1 MVPTLASAGVDWLVL
16 DLEHASVGPEV
27 LHGMIAATAGTQTTP
42 LVGLPW
48 SHPWQAKLPLDL
60 GAMGIVFPMVCTR
73 QDAENAVRA
82 VKYPPEGGRHWGP
95 FYAPMC
101 WSMPMPDY
109 MASANANMLTIA
121 TIEDPLGVQNIEAIV
136 DTPGL
141 DLAFIGPGD
150 LAMSL
155 GIAGQFEHPTFLQ
168 AVETAETAIL
178 RSKVSPGGVARI
190 PEQARQ
196 MMQRGYKALAIGL
209 DWSLLQRSALEFIG
223 KARG

>member
-1 MVPTLASAGVDWLVL
+1 
-16 DLEHASVGPEV
+16 
-27 LHGMIAATAGTQTTP
+27 
-42 LVGLPW
+42 
-48 SHPWQAKLPLDL
+48 
-60 GAMGIVFPMVCTR
+60 
-73 QDAENAVRA
+73 
-82 VKYPPEGGRHWGP
+82 
-95 FYAPMC
+95 
-101 WSMPMPDY
+101 
-109 MASANANMLTIA
+109 
-121 TIEDPLGVQNIEAIV
+121 
-136 DTPGL
+136 
-141 DLAFIGPGD
+141 
-150 LAMSL
+150 MSL